1 MKCTHAKK
9 LISGYLDR
17 ELGADEAAAI
27 AAHIEGCKACGRE
40 VAEYDALRR
49 IFASAERF
57 DAPYGLG
64 TRVMS
69 MLKEPEKS
77 GLWRIFSL
85 QPLFLR
91 IAEVAF
97 ALLIMTMGVIS
108 GSLLVTDK
116 TMVTAKAGIREVFS
130 LDLFEAAPPGSV
142 SGIYVAMTGGGR
154 EK

>member
-1 MKCTHAKK
+1 M
-9 LISGYLDR
+9 ISGYLDH
-17 ELGADEAAAI
+17 ELGADEKAAVE
-27 AAHIEGCKACGRE
+27 AHMEGCEACRRK

-57 DAPYGLG
+57 DAPYGFG

-69 MLKEPEKS
+69 RLKEPERS

-97 ALLIMTMGVIS
+97 ALLIMIMGAIS
-108 GSLLVTDK
+108 GSLLVSGK
-116 TMVTAKAGIREVFS
+116 TMHVAEAGIREAFS
-130 LDLFEAAPPGSV
+130 LDLFEATPSGSV
-142 SGIYVAMTGGGR
+142 SGVYVAMTGGNHER
-154 EK
+154 